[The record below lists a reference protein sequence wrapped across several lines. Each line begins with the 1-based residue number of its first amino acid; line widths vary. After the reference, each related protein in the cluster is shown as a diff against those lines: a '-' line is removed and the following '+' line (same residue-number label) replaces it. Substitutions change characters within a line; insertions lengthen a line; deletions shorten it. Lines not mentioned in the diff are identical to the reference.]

1 MCAMGFAEKLTLIH
15 FTPSLHDLKK
25 TDHTL
30 KILTVA
36 KVKLLPWKHIA

>member
-1 MCAMGFAEKLTLIH
+1 M
-15 FTPSLHDLKK
+15 

-36 KVKLLPWKHIA
+36 KGKAVAMETYGMIMNKFYQKYLLFLFYFGLK